1 MKKKNKKTAPNGRSS
16 TFREQEKWGSQKK
29 KEKKE
34 QVIYLTLSVV
44 IF

>member
-29 KEKKE
+29 KE